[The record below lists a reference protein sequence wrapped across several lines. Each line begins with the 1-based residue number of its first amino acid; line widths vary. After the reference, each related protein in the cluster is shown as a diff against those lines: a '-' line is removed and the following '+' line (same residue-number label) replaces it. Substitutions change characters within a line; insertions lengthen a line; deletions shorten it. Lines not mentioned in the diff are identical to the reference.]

1 MASFGDIN
9 FLLAKEFPGVDP
21 DIRQGIINDR
31 YTQILDRLPWSRLD
45 TEMVIQTV
53 AQYNS
58 GTIQTTNGTQ
68 ALALTGG
75 AFTTQMSGRQIHL
88 DGRTEAYTLTFV
100 DAAHANLDRPYEGD
114 SNAIAGFVI
123 SQSILTLPA
132 SCRIV
137 RSLRNLSLPLPIEK
151 RDRASADVTD
161 TARIAVGPTVRWNQ
175 WADGSGSP
183 IPMQV
188 ELWPAPDKVYSI
200 LVSFTAEQSVFG
212 AADTG
217 VALLPWIRP
226 GALKAGCRADL
237 SMLPSASNIAA
248 AQLHEALF
256 EKRVGELVNEES
268 RRQGGSQ
275 MAMQGAYTRHRALRW
290 VGNYRSINSRN
301 L

>member
-1 MASFGDIN
+1 MSTFGDIN
-9 FLLAKEFPGVDP
+9 FLLAKEFPGVDA
-21 DIRQGIINDR
+21 DVRQGIINDR

-45 TEMVIQTV
+45 TETVIQTV
-53 AQYNS
+53 AQYNT
-58 GTIQTTNGTQ
+58 GTIQTTNAST
-68 ALALTGG
+68 ALVLTDG

-100 DAAHANLDRPYEGD
+100 DATHATLDRPYEGD
-114 SNAIAGFVI
+114 PNATAGFVI
-123 SQSILTLPA
+123 SQSILTLPT

-137 RSLRNLSLPLPIEK
+137 RSLRNISLPIPIEK

-161 TARIAVGPTVRWNQ
+161 PARIAVGPPTRWSQ

-183 IPMQV
+183 IPMQL
-188 ELWPAPDKVYSI
+188 ELWPAPDNVYSI
-200 LVSFTAEQSVFG
+200 LISFTAEQTAFG
-212 AADTG
+212 TADTG

-237 SMLPSASNIAA
+237 SMLPGVNNLAA
-248 AQLHEALF
+248 AQLHEGLF

-268 RRQGGSQ
+268 RRQGGAQ
-275 MAMQGAYTRHRALRW
+275 MAMQGTYTRHRADRW
-290 VGNYRSINSRN
+290 ARQFRAINKV